1 MSVNKDFS
9 YWVFGYGSL
18 IWKPGFNYVEKQKAL
33 LNGAHRCLCVYSHHY
48 RGTKVNPGLVFGLMP
63 GGSCYGMAFRVE
75 KKNWNSIFSYL
86 QQREQVSGVY
96 KERYHKIMLE
106 SGEKVTALTYFSNSE
121 HEQYAGDISLIKQ
134 VKIVTSAIGEMGSNL
149 DYVIN
154 TTNHLSEMGIYDE
167 NLTKLRAKLS
177 EY

>member
-18 IWKPGFNYVEKQKAL
+18 IWKPGFEYVEKQKAL
-33 LNGAHRCLCVYSHHY
+33 LNGAHRCLCIYSHHY
-48 RGTKVNPGLVFGLMP
+48 RGSKESPGLVFGLMP
-63 GGSCYGMAFRVE
+63 KGSCYGMAFRVD
-75 KKNWNSIFSYL
+75 KKNWDNVFAYL

-96 KERYHKIMLE
+96 KEKYHQIILDN
-106 SGEKVTALTYFSNSE
+106 GEKVTALTYFANSE
-121 HEQYAGDISLIKQ
+121 HEQYAGDIEIENQ
-134 VKIVTSAIGEMGSNL
+134 VKIVTSATGEMGNNL

-154 TTNHLSEMGIYDE
+154 TADHLSKMGINDE
-167 NLTKLRAKLS
+167 NLSKLRTKLS